1 MPAAELRDARV
12 TACVASR
19 SSGAFCSIWNH
30 AVRPPPRPS
39 LPRTPKFDDGACT
52 SNFDMDGTAAA
63 AALVLRPVKPSP
75 YFTCPNVGY
84 TVPYT
89 STLDCASARPGP
101 ASAPATAMVKSFFC
115 MLTPLWFKPDGAP
128 RGAPRQPL
136 IE

>member
-1 MPAAELRDARV
+1 MPAAEFREASV

-52 SNFDMDGTAAA
+52 SNFDMEGTAAA
-63 AALVLRPVKPSP
+63 VAEVLRAVKPSP
-75 YFTCPNVGY
+75 YFAWPNVGY

-89 STLDCASARPGP
+89 STLDCARARPRP
-101 ASAPATAMVKSFFC
+101 ANAPATAMVKRFFV
-115 MLTPLWFKPDGAP
+115 MLTPLW
-128 RGAPRQPL
+128 L
-136 IE
+136 